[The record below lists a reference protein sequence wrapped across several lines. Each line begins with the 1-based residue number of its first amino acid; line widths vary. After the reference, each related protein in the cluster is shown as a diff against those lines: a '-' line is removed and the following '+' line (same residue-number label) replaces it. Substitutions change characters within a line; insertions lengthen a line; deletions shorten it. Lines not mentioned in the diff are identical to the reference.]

1 MNKPRAPTQY
11 SIRADDSLGN
21 LGSRESVVVAEADA
35 RTRLAQEEAA
45 IENKIVDCI
54 LDGQWQSLR
63 PNSGISVEVRNS
75 HVCVDYHE
83 ESGYRVWEWHGHCMM
98 YEEGEGYCPEYIYGN
113 YFEPLIDQDEY
124 EDYDFGSL
132 ALNSTFSRGTPLG
145 LGLGG
150 LMTGLERRGTFTS
163 PYREGN
169 SLVSESTQEI
179 FLLPVH
185 LLLQKRGD
193 SF

>member
-1 MNKPRAPTQY
+1 MNKPRVPTQY
-11 SIRADDSLGN
+11 SICADDNLEN
-21 LGSRESVVVAEADA
+21 LGSRETVVAAEADA

-63 PNSGISVEVRNS
+63 PNSGISVEVRSS

-113 YFEPLIDQDEY
+113 YFEPLIEQDEF

-150 LMTGLERRGTFTS
+150 LVSGLERR
-163 PYREGN
+163 
-169 SLVSESTQEI
+169 STVRSQYSGDI
-179 FLLPVH
+179 R
-185 LLLQKRGD
+185 RGR
-193 SF
+193 